1 MPEVPAA
8 THPVGTLDP
17 SPPVASSQSAKIALA
32 LGTVYVVW
40 GSTYFAIRVAIESIP
55 PLLMAGTRFV
65 LAGILMITFARW
77 WQRVAWPT
85 RRQWRDAAVVGAC
98 LLLVGN
104 GGVTLGERHIP
115 SGLAAML
122 VATVPMFM
130 GLFGWWSG
138 RTPRPGAVAFLSMG
152 VGFTGVCLL
161 VHPGSAPTGSKTTI
175 SPTDFSTGVALLLLA
190 AAVWAA
196 GSLYAKHAD
205 RPASA
210 VLNIGAQ
217 MLCGGVLL
225 GVAAVLRGES
235 LGFHP
240 GAITAHSASAFC
252 YLVFVGA
259 LVGFS
264 AYIWVLGA
272 ASPTLVGTYAFV
284 NPGVAVLLGWAFA
297 GEAFSATTLLG
308 MVIILSAVAL
318 IVLFPPRTAS
328 SLTPS
333 ATALASI
340 QQRSGSPP

>member
-1 MPEVPAA
+1 M
-8 THPVGTLDP
+8 
-17 SPPVASSQSAKIALA
+17 
-32 LGTVYVVW
+32 W
-40 GSTYFAIRVAIESIP
+40 GSTYLAIRVAIETIP
-55 PLLMAGTRFV
+55 PLLMAGARFV
-65 LAGILMITFARW
+65 LAGTLMIAFARW
-77 WQRVAWPT
+77 WQRSPWPT

-104 GGVTLGERHIP
+104 GGVTLGERFIP

-138 RTPRPGAVAFLSMG
+138 VTPRPGPAACLSMG
-152 VGFTGVCLL
+152 IGFAGVCLL
-161 VHPGSAPTGSKTTI
+161 VRPGSATSGAKTAL
-175 SPTDFSTGVALLLLA
+175 SPADFSTGVALVLLA

-196 GSLYAKHAD
+196 GSLYAKRAA

-217 MLCGGVLL
+217 MLCGGALL
-225 GVAAVLRGES
+225 GVAALLRGES
-235 LGFHP
+235 RGFDP
-240 GAITAHSASAFC
+240 GAISAHSAWAFG
-252 YLVFVGA
+252 YLVCVGA

-264 AYIWVLGA
+264 AYIWVLGV

-284 NPGVAVLLGWAFA
+284 NPGVAVLLGWALA

-318 IVLFPPRTAS
+318 IVLFPARAPA
-328 SLTPS
+328 P
-333 ATALASI
+333 
-340 QQRSGSPP
+340 